1 MKSEW
6 IHHLKENMLAPEK
19 YLNCKCKEYPIVL
32 LAERHA
38 VKQNLDFVNKM
49 IPELYRCGVYHLGME
64 FGASEDQDA
73 LDELIT
79 GERFDEEIARRLI
92 FNYNVKWPYK
102 EYWDLYRAAWELNSK
117 LEKGDR
123 KFRIINLSYKYNWK
137 DFSGVR
143 TPESCSKV
151 FHKGN
156 TEKYR
161 FQIIEDEIIKKNERI
176 VILTGT
182 VHAFTR
188 YHYPQYD
195 ETASNFIRFN
205 DGFLGNLIYQ
215 SYPHDVFSILLHQRF
230 SHKESLAEDQSPANG
245 QIEELMAEFDHT
257 PMGFDLL
264 GTCIGD
270 LKDASYYSSGYM
282 NFCLKDLFDGYL
294 FFSPISALKGCTVD
308 PHFIDNHRF
317 SDVQAHYPDKDWAK
331 VPEKETDY
339 WEEVKRYVT
348 KV

>member
-6 IHHLKENMLAPEK
+6 IHHLKENMLGPEK
-19 YLNCKCKEYPIVL
+19 YLISKCKEYPIVL

-38 VKQNLDFVNKM
+38 VKQNLDFVNNM

-151 FHKGN
+151 FYKGN

-215 SYPHDVFSILLHQRF
+215 SYPHEVFSILLHQRF
-230 SHKESLAEDQSPANG
+230 SHKESLAENQSPANG

-270 LKDASYYSSGYM
+270 LKDASYYSSGYT

-308 PHFIDNHRF
+308 PHFINNHRF